1 MKKEN
6 GSASSSKKDEEVKD
20 LNLVTLVYAI
30 KDNTKNMCDYIKH
43 IDKISIVIDKHDY
56 EEEEIDKDETE
67 KDLGLLEIINESIF
81 IFNKKVDYT
90 SSSFNSI
97 ILHLFRERS
106 PDEEEEVTCS
116 DDKKCTILID
126 GLSKLHRIMVRYY
139 ELSNRMY
146 QRFYAIIGEEL
157 EKSNLELKECDNAD
171 VTASKINNIQ
181 LFCIHQL
188 YDVNFKLNCLLSNNM
203 VSDTANEES
212 KESAK

>member
-6 GSASSSKKDEEVKD
+6 GSASSKKDEEVKD

-30 KDNTKNMCDYIKH
+30 KDNTKNMLLYIKY

-56 EEEEIDKDETE
+56 EEEVERAEEDYD
-67 KDLGLLEIINESIF
+67 DDVLLRIINESIF

-90 SSSFNSI
+90 SNLFNNLI
-97 ILHLFRERS
+97 RHLFRERS

-116 DDKKCTILID
+116 EDKDSAFLID

-139 ELSNRMY
+139 ELSNMMY
-146 QRFYAIIGEEL
+146 QKLYMIIGDEM

-171 VTASKINNIQ
+171 VTALKINNIQ

-188 YDVNFKLNCLLSNNM
+188 YDVNFKLSGLLSNN
-203 VSDTANEES
+203 VVLATANEES